1 MYRISLPGNRLAVWW
16 NGQPLETSTRP
27 SETLTV
33 VTAPQQEVAEVNL
46 LVMRI
51 DPGAGLQ
58 SDRGHG
64 PKVSVVSSTGSEIG
78 AISLNGR
85 WQSRLGDDPS
95 FATLPLPAIYG
106 ASPDILFE
114 P

>member
-1 MYRISLPGNRLAVWW
+1 M
-16 NGQPLETSTRP
+16 
-27 SETLTV
+27 
-33 VTAPQQEVAEVNL
+33 TAPQQEISEVNL

-51 DPGAGLQ
+51 DPGSGLHC
-58 SDRGHG
+58 DRGDG
-64 PKVSVVSSTGSEIG
+64 PRISVLSSSGSEIG

-85 WQSRLGDDPS
+85 WQSRRGDDPT